1 MSGIPVCQ
9 LVKSFFIERD
19 HFAVRK
25 SAKRREDA
33 PRLIVKSKPNQPL
46 EISHTPADGAG
57 LALVFGTTEAG
68 VANILLNSL
77 INAASDGTP
86 GHPCTPRA
94 ALGKLLTANT
104 GVIGT

>member
-57 LALVFGTTEAG
+57 LALAFGTTEAG
-68 VANILLNSL
+68 VGIFCS
-77 INAASDGTP
+77 IASSMRP
-86 GHPCTPRA
+86 LMARPVIHGHRG